1 MPITLFDSLTRETRE
16 LRRPDPQNPRD
27 VFSFYNCG
35 PTVYAPAHIGN
46 FRTFVINDVLRRLL
60 ELEFGAS
67 HVKHVRNLTDVDDKT
82 IRRAREEGRPLG
94 AVTQQWTDKFHADC
108 AALNCLPPNVEP
120 TATGH
125 IREQVDMID
134 VLMKKGN
141 AYRAADGSVYFKVSS
156 FGEYGHLSRVKE
168 RELQPGSALNNPPV
182 LRIRGVNSISSGIYP
197 PVVIDGVTVFT
208 GSAGGAVG
216 NDPLAIL
223 SKTGMDQGS
232 VFVATCVAAAVS
244 TMVMALYANYPIA
257 LAPGM
262 GINAFFAF
270 TVVLAYKY
278 TWQQALAAVFCS
290 GVLFFLISVF
300 RIRQYVIESIPQN
313 LKLAVSAGVGLFLG
327 IIALEE
333 AKVVVANPATL
344 VSMGDLKNPV
354 AALALLGF
362 VLIVALNYRQVIGG
376 TLIGILAVTAV
387 GIPLGLAHYSGIV
400 SLPPSIKPTLLQ
412 LDFSRVFEGTFLI
425 VVFSILFIDVF
436 DNAGTLI
443 GVTHRTGLMK
453 NGKLARMK
461 EALISDSF
469 AAMFGAAIGTST
481 TTSYI
486 ESAAGVSAGGRT
498 GLTAAFVS
506 IFFLLALLFAPLAGM
521 IPAYATS
528 AALLYVA
535 CVMARGL
542 AEIDWE
548 DITEYAPAVVT
559 AITMPLTYSIAT
571 GIGLGFITYAL
582 VKLISGKVKDASPA
596 VIVLAVLFAIKFAVS
611 G

>member
-1 MPITLFDSLTRETRE
+1 MRMAKRAKQTSANAAAAEYQAPIVPWLYRYFGLKAQGTDIRTEFIAGLTTF
-16 LRRPDPQNPRD
+16 LTMVYIVFVNP
-27 VFSFYNCG
+27 
-35 PTVYAPAHIGN
+35 
-46 FRTFVINDVLRRLL
+46 
-60 ELEFGAS
+60 
-67 HVKHVRNLTDVDDKT
+67 
-82 IRRAREEGRPLG
+82 
-94 AVTQQWTDKFHADC
+94 
-108 AALNCLPPNVEP
+108 
-120 TATGH
+120 
-125 IREQVDMID
+125 
-134 VLMKKGN
+134 
-141 AYRAADGSVYFKVSS
+141 
-156 FGEYGHLSRVKE
+156 
-168 RELQPGSALNNPPV
+168 
-182 LRIRGVNSISSGIYP
+182 
-197 PVVIDGVTVFT
+197 
-208 GSAGGAVG
+208 
-216 NDPLAIL
+216 AIL
-223 SKTGMDQGS
+223 GKTGMDTGA

-270 TVVLAYKY
+270 TVVLTYKY

-300 RIRQYVIESIPQN
+300 RIRQYVIDSIPHN

-333 AKVVVANPATL
+333 SKVVVAHPATL
-344 VSMGDLKNPV
+344 VTLGDLKNPV
-354 AALALLGF
+354 AYLMLLGF
-362 VLIVALNYRQVIGG
+362 VLIVALNYRRIIGG
-376 TLIGILAVTAV
+376 TLIGILAVTAI
-387 GIPLGLAHYSGIV
+387 GLPFGLAQFNGVV
-400 SLPPSIKPTLLQ
+400 SLPPSIAPTLLQ
-412 LDFSRVFEGTFLI
+412 LDFSRIWEGTFLI

-469 AAMFGAAIGTST
+469 AAMFGAVIGTST

-506 IFFLLALLFAPLAGM
+506 LFFLAALLFAPLAGM

-542 AEIDWE
+542 AEIEWD
-548 DITEYAPAVVT
+548 DITEYAPAVVA
-559 AITMPLTYSIAT
+559 AIAMPLTYSIAT
-571 GIGLGFITYAL
+571 GIGLGFITYAAAKIL
-582 VKLISGKVKDASPA
+582 AGRWKEASPA
-596 VIVLAVLFAIKFAVS
+596 VMVLAVLFAIKFAVT